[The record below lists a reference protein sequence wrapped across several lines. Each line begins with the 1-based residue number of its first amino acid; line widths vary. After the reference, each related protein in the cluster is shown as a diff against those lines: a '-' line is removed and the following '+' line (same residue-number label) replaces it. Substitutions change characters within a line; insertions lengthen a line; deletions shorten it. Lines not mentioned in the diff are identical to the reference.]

1 MQTCTGIE
9 RKRKVFILNHP
20 LVCRNT
26 PIEKPSIVQTVDD
39 SQDVF
44 KKLAIPIPAEELYDI
59 FTRSNELIQIVDA
72 RSEEEYK
79 EAHISAAKSL
89 VFDYV
94 DDYVGKF

>member
-1 MQTCTGIE
+1 M
-9 RKRKVFILNHP
+9 ILNYLP
-20 LVCRNT
+20 VYRQT
-26 PIEKPSIVQTVDD
+26 PVEKPSIVRTVED

-44 KKLAIPIPAEELYDI
+44 TKMAIPISAEELYDI

-89 VFDYV
+89 VF
-94 DDYVGKF
+94 GLCL